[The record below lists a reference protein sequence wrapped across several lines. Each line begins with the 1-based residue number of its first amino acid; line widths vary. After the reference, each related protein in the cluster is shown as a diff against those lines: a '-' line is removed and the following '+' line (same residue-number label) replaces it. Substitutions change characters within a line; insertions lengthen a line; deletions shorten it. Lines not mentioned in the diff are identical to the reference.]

1 MVAEV
6 VLLDREKL
14 APGESCYAQLRL
26 AGEMLLVPGDH
37 FIVRQFSPL
46 VTIGGGV
53 VLDNLPP
60 RRAKLSAREAALLA
74 AREQCEREE
83 TLALLVEGEPGG
95 LTNARA
101 VERTGWMPAEIT
113 SAAKAL
119 EKVGRLRLLGNAN
132 ERDARMLSTSAVQS
146 CMQGLRA
153 ALEAFH
159 RENPLVPGIA
169 KEELR
174 RRTAPRPAEGPVFLA
189 ALEDLLAA
197 RQIETQ
203 GELVK
208 LAGRG
213 IELTPEEARA
223 KDEIEQAF
231 ARAGL
236 TVPPVKA
243 ALGKLRIDVARAQ
256 RLLQI
261 LLREKRLVKV
271 TEELLFHCEALA
283 RLRELLADYKRR
295 NAARISVPAFKD
307 LTGISRK
314 FAIPLLEYLDRN
326 GVTRREGD
334 ERVIL

>member
-1 MVAEV
+1 
-6 VLLDREKL
+6 
-14 APGESCYAQLRL
+14 
-26 AGEMLLVPGDH
+26 
-37 FIVRQFSPL
+37 
-46 VTIGGGV
+46 
-53 VLDNLPP
+53 
-60 RRAKLSAREAALLA
+60 
-74 AREQCEREE
+74 
-83 TLALLVEGEPGG
+83 
-95 LTNARA
+95 
-101 VERTGWMPAEIT
+101 
-113 SAAKAL
+113 
-119 EKVGRLRLLGNAN
+119 
-132 ERDARMLSTSAVQS
+132 
-146 CMQGLRA
+146 LRA
-153 ALEAFH
+153 AVQAFH

-174 RRTAPRPAEGPVFLA
+174 RRAAPRAAEGPVFLA

-223 KDEIEQAF
+223 KDEIEQVF

-236 TVPPVKA
+236 TVPPVKE
-243 ALGKLRIDVARAQ
+243 ALSKLRVDTQRAR
-256 RLLQI
+256 RLLEL
-261 LLREKRLVKV
+261 LLRERRLVKV
-271 TEELLFHCEALA
+271 TEELVFHCEALA

-295 NAARISVPAFKD
+295 KAARISVPAFKE
-307 LTGISRK
+307 LTGVSRK